1 MQKSMVLLRFVW
13 SLTGSLLQ
21 VFFNKVKL
29 FIDYLLIG
37 CLDIRKLR
45 GSWAFTVSFP
55 GSPRRFRMRL
65 AVKCIAHE
73 GKIQQP
79 VIFVFL
85 VAHIKQFRKHKT
97 PVARS

>member
-1 MQKSMVLLRFVW
+1 M
-13 SLTGSLLQ
+13 
-21 VFFNKVKL
+21 
-29 FIDYLLIG
+29 LLIG

-45 GSWAFTVSFP
+45 DSWAFTDSFP

-65 AVKCIAHE
+65 AVKCFARE
-73 GKIQQP
+73 RKIQHP

-85 VAHIKQFRKHKT
+85 VAQIKQFRKHKT